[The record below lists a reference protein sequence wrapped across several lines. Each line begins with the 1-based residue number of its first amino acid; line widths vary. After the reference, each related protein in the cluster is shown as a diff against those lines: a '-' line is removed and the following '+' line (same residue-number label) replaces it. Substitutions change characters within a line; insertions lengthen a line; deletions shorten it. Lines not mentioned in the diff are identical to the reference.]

1 MLKKNRNNNR
11 YSPVKADAL
20 DRMKTEAA
28 EEVLGLNAP
37 GKAANNAQAGG
48 DITEKMAA
56 EGEIAAENLGTATVD
71 NKFNSSR

>member
-1 MLKKNRNNNR
+1 MLKRNKNNR

-28 EEVLGLNAP
+28 EEVLGYYPP
-37 GKAANNAQAGG
+37 GKAAGDIQAGD

-56 EGEIAAENLGTATVD
+56 EGEIAAENLGNATFD

>member
-1 MLKKNRNNNR
+1 MLKKNPNNNR

-20 DRMKTEAA
+20 RRMKTEAA
-28 EEVLGLNAP
+28 EEVLGYYPP
-37 GKAANNAQAGG
+37 GRAAGNDQAGG

-56 EGEIAAENLGTATVD
+56 EGEIAAENLGTATID